1 MKLMPVER
9 SMLGGF
15 ALAMLML
22 LLLSGMARL
31 STGRHEEA
39 ARDVINAY
47 KGLVAMG
54 EIVSNMRRAEEAQRH
69 YLVEGETAYLKMRD
83 DAVMA
88 AEAAAGRSE
97 QFIAAPELR
106 DSLPGIRNLIAMQVA
121 LFHDTRNIPAAMGL
135 AEAGKQFSRNGMVM
149 DKLANAVD
157 AMMKSETRLL
167 QSRTEDEEKQHKFE
181 NFIYAILN
189 LLLFMFFSALFFHLR
204 RGMLLR
210 DKSETALVLSHERR
224 DLAQD
229 LHDDLAQILAV
240 ARIKLTRMLKD
251 DKAAGDSPLMHEIN
265 DLVKRANQSVRLLLA
280 QINRAASDSGGLVQM
295 FSWLVQELRLTH
307 DIDVQLR
314 GDISSMPADQ
324 QVDIVILRTVRDL
337 LLQAASGGSK
347 IDLVMEHIGKEL
359 VVTLSDGA
367 GRAGFSSL
375 AQHRQDGDISLD
387 IIDERLH
394 MVGGEMD
401 IVSCADAETVV
412 TLRVPARSLKQHA
425 LA

>member
-1 MKLMPVER
+1 
-9 SMLGGF
+9 
-15 ALAMLML
+15 
-22 LLLSGMARL
+22 
-31 STGRHEEA
+31 
-39 ARDVINAY
+39 
-47 KGLVAMG
+47 
-54 EIVSNMRRAEEAQRH
+54 
-69 YLVEGETAYLKMRD
+69 
-83 DAVMA
+83 
-88 AEAAAGRSE
+88 
-97 QFIAAPELR
+97 
-106 DSLPGIRNLIAMQVA
+106 
-121 LFHDTRNIPAAMGL
+121 
-135 AEAGKQFSRNGMVM
+135 
-149 DKLANAVD
+149 
-157 AMMKSETRLL
+157 
-167 QSRTEDEEKQHKFE
+167 
-181 NFIYAILN
+181 
-189 LLLFMFFSALFFHLR
+189 
-204 RGMLLR
+204 
-210 DKSETALVLSHERR
+210 
-224 DLAQD
+224 
-229 LHDDLAQILAV
+229 
-240 ARIKLTRMLKD
+240 
-251 DKAAGDSPLMHEIN
+251 MHEIN

-401 IVSCADAETVV
+401 IVSRADAETVV